1 MRSLCS
7 GTHCATWGLI
17 CPAGLPSYDI
27 KESSTGQK
35 RMRTDDSRL
44 EEARKQLLERIKK
57 YDEMMLTV
65 FKNHLGCE
73 QFLNELLSASSRR
86 WKGRM
91 CGGKI
96 EIAKTLD
103 LPEIEPSIWK
113 ALEAGNKLR
122 SQVAHS
128 PDESKIAAKMA
139 AFRKA
144 YSRQGA
150 HRLLRRTCASSFA
163 LGGCIQT

>member
-1 MRSLCS
+1 V
-7 GTHCATWGLI
+7 
-17 CPAGLPSYDI
+17 
-27 KESSTGQK
+27 K
-35 RMRTDDSRL
+35 TDDPRL
-44 EEARKQLLERIKK
+44 SERIKK

-96 EIAKTLD
+96 EIAKTLK
-103 LPEIEPSIWK
+103 LPEMEPSVWK
-113 ALEAGNKLR
+113 VLEAGNKLR
-122 SQVAHS
+122 NQIAHS
-128 PDESKIAAKMA
+128 PDEGKIAAKMA

-144 YSRQGA
+144 YLA
-150 HRLLRRTCASSFA
+150 A
-163 LGGCIQT
+163 LTPEQAKGCENLDDVRIVILAFGFCGSYLVVAAERAREERKKKEKKV

>member
-1 MRSLCS
+1 M
-7 GTHCATWGLI
+7 
-17 CPAGLPSYDI
+17 
-27 KESSTGQK
+27 K
-35 RMRTDDSRL
+35 TDDPKL
-44 EEARKQLLERIKK
+44 EKAREQLFERIKK

-86 WKGRM
+86 WKGRT

-96 EIAKTLD
+96 DIAKTLN

-122 SQVAHS
+122 NQIAHS
-128 PDESKIAAKMA
+128 PDEGKIAAKMA
-139 AFRKA
+139 SFREAYVAALTPEQARGCENLNDIQIVVLAFGLCGSYLVAAAGRVKEEKNQKETN
-144 YSRQGA
+144 R
-150 HRLLRRTCASSFA
+150 
-163 LGGCIQT
+163 